1 MLKYSIDIVSRTIL
15 NDQLHRKP
23 QSMYITCTIYKRAKT
38 ELYHFLDGVDMDD
51 VYADCGCRRTRYPQF
66 EPGTGQFHKFVRNP
80 SRVSIYA
87 NAFEVT
93 SQRK

>member
-1 MLKYSIDIVSRTIL
+1 MMCMRTVAA
-15 NDQLHRKP
+15 D
-23 QSMYITCTIYKRAKT
+23 
-38 ELYHFLDGVDMDD
+38 ELDTHSLI
-51 VYADCGCRRTRYPQF
+51 

>member
-51 VYADCGCRRTRYPQF
+51 VYAD
-66 EPGTGQFHKFVRNP
+66 
-80 SRVSIYA
+80 
-87 NAFEVT
+87 
-93 SQRK
+93 